1 MLARLKPRLF
11 DELKDYGGKWIYEL
25 PKVVWGLHTQQSRA
39 MGYSPFFLVYGSEAI
54 LPANLTWNTLPGS
67 SSMTKARQTTL
78 GDLKLIVLKKSNS
91 THSSSLP
98 DIYKACVVTMTRLC
112 APALFK
118 SGI

>member
-1 MLARLKPRLF
+1 MLAGLKPRLF
-11 DELKDYGGKWIYEL
+11 DELKDYGDKWIYEL

-78 GDLKLIVLKKSNS
+78 GDLKLTVLKKSNS
-91 THSSSLP
+91 MHSSSLL
-98 DIYKACVVTMTRLC
+98 DTCKVCVVTTIRMC
-112 APALFK
+112 ALTPFK
-118 SGI
+118 SKI